1 MSEMEMTAMTDGPRD
16 NPGVVIMPPLLLLII
31 IISGL
36 VLDWLAPLGLLS
48 RLPPI
53 SRGIAGAI
61 LMVLGIGLAAGGRA
75 RFLTSGTN
83 VKPYLPATVLV
94 TSGAFER
101 LRNPMYVG
109 WTIALI
115 GFALISA
122 SDWILAL
129 MVPGLLVLHYGVVL
143 REERYLE
150 RKFGEPYR
158 AYKASVPRYGWRF

>member
-1 MSEMEMTAMTDGPRD
+1 MSEMEVTAMTDEPRD
-16 NPGVVIMPPLLLLII
+16 NPGVIIMPPLLLLII
-31 IISGL
+31 ILGGL
-36 VLDWLAPLGLLS
+36 VLDWLAPLGLLT

-75 RFLTSGTN
+75 RFLTAGTN

-94 TSGAFER
+94 TSGTFER

-109 WTIALI
+109 WTIALV

-122 SDWILAL
+122 SDWILVL

-143 REERYLE
+143 REERYLD

-158 AYKASVPRYGWRF
+158 AYKSSVPRYGWRF